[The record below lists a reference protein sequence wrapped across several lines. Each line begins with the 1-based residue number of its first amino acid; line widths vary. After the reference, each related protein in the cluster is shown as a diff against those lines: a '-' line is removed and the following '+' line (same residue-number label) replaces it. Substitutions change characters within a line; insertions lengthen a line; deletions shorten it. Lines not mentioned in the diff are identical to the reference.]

1 MNECQ
6 TGACVYNVS
15 GSVFMPES
23 WNPLRLNIWVCHLNH
38 HPCLVLLPHFDQS
51 FLPHPSLVLS
61 SIFPYYFFSF
71 LISPVAM
78 ETSLPAFSK
87 WVRPRAD
94 AFMTIWAFI
103 SLVRLWCYW
112 KFVKGIKCFHIQL
125 KRIFHKTWAD
135 EKKSCL
141 KRSVCWS
148 LSVLHSRSL
157 SSICPQV
164 NHQGQV
170 AFPRC

>member
-1 MNECQ
+1 
-6 TGACVYNVS
+6 
-15 GSVFMPES
+15 MPGS
-23 WNPLRLNIWVCHLNH
+23 WNPLRLNMRGCHLNH
-38 HPCLVLLPHFDQS
+38 HPCFVLLPHFDQS
-51 FLPHPSLVLS
+51 YLPRPSLVLL

-78 ETSLPAFSK
+78 ETSLPAYSK

-94 AFMTIWAFI
+94 AFMTIQAFI

-112 KFVKGIKCFHIQL
+112 KFVKGIMKCFHIQL
-125 KRIFHKTWAD
+125 KWIFHKTWAD

-141 KRSVCWS
+141 KRSVYVDLPVLRS
-148 LSVLHSRSL
+148 HFLSHSL

-164 NHQGQV
+164 NRQGQV